1 MTYSPRMNH
10 QQTKSLQ
17 DAIIKAVTEPVKNEL
32 EEQQTQAEQETPASE
47 QKTEE

>member
-32 EEQQTQAEQETPASE
+32 EEQQTQVEQETPASE